1 MSGPKP
7 PASYIEGCQLTSEV
21 VGALK
26 ALRPDF
32 TLPER
37 EVILAASVDH
47 VVKYIAKNQAARELV
62 AALIVETEKRGL
74 EPPTVMMLDMALE
87 HHRIPVRRVP
97 FADLG
102 IQGKIFRPDGSKPS

>member
-1 MSGPKP
+1 
-7 PASYIEGCQLTSEV
+7 
-21 VGALK
+21 LK

-47 VVKYIAKNQAARELV
+47 VVKYIAKNV
-62 AALIVETEKRGL
+62 AASEVVLALVTESAARGL

-87 HHRIPVRRVP
+87 YHRIPVRRVP

-102 IQGKIFRPDGSKPS
+102 IQGKIIRPDGSEPS